1 MIYLDQAATSWP
13 KPARVIEAVNYMLS
27 NVSANPG
34 RGNYGSSLEALNL
47 INCTREKIADFMGM
61 PSRHGVVFTANATE
75 AINAVIMGTL
85 KPGDHVITS
94 TLEHNA
100 VARTLYA
107 LEKKGIS
114 TTKIYR
120 SPVYGCNLERLEE
133 AIRPN
138 TKMIIWNH
146 ASNVFGTL
154 SDLDGLSRLAH
165 AYQLKIMVDA
175 AQTAG
180 SIPIDMQEMGIDYL
194 VCSGHK
200 GLYGPQGIGLLL
212 MKDPNSELEVWRYGE
227 TGDFSEQL
235 PMPTKAPDCYEAGTP
250 NLPGIAGL
258 AEGIDFVIEQGI
270 EKMFQSDLQKIETIY
285 NALHDIEGVV
295 LYGPTPGMLK
305 VPILSFNIV
314 GMTAAQVGEEF
325 YKRWDISVRTGL
337 QSAYW
342 AHEAAGTLPYG
353 TVRVSVGCYTGG
365 QDIEELAE
373 AVETLRFEIKKGKF

>member
-47 INCTREKIADFMGM
+47 INCTREKIANFMGM
-61 PSRHGVVFTANATE
+61 ASRQGVVFTANATE
-75 AINAVIMGTL
+75 AVNAVIMGTL

-120 SPVYGCNLERLEE
+120 SPLHGCSLERLEE

-154 SDLDGLSRLAH
+154 SDLDGLSRLAQ

-180 SIPIDMQEMGIDYL
+180 SIPINMQEMGIDYL

-200 GLYGPQGIGLLL
+200 GLYGPQGIGFFDGKWCLWWQ
-212 MKDPNSELEVWRYGE
+212 P
-227 TGDFSEQL
+227 
-235 PMPTKAPDCYEAGTP
+235 
-250 NLPGIAGL
+250 
-258 AEGIDFVIEQGI
+258 
-270 EKMFQSDLQKIETIY
+270 
-285 NALHDIEGVV
+285 
-295 LYGPTPGMLK
+295 
-305 VPILSFNIV
+305 
-314 GMTAAQVGEEF
+314 
-325 YKRWDISVRTGL
+325 ISV
-337 QSAYW
+337 
-342 AHEAAGTLPYG
+342 
-353 TVRVSVGCYTGG
+353 
-365 QDIEELAE
+365 
-373 AVETLRFEIKKGKF
+373 